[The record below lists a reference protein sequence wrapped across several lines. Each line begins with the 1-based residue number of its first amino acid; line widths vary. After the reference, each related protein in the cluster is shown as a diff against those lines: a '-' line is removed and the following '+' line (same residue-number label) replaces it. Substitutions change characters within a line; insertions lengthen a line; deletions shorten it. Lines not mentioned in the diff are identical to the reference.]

1 MTRALDCPHCASS
14 DVEVVGVQYEER
26 PALAVHCKECGAF
39 GPPSQST
46 APEHAIAVWNQ
57 RAGRLTV
64 VKLAKSLGVARG
76 GSQ

>member
-26 PALAVHCKECGAF
+26 PALAVHCKECGAI
-39 GPPSQST
+39 GPHSES
-46 APEHAIAVWNQ
+46 PEPAHAIHAWNQ